1 MLINLN
7 KDAKEYSGVDFII
20 ASGIDVAAPIMS
32 SIAGSIVG
40 AGESV
45 VDDDKN
51 PIKTISKIVVG
62 GITFGVA
69 SDFVA
74 DWMKKEYASTDI
86 EKIYSKIKMGYK

>member
-1 MLINLN
+1 MKVLLFGYRVNNTLITDILTGKSN
-7 KDAKEYSGVDFII
+7 KTAVDIL
-20 ASGIDVAAPIMS
+20 SR
-32 SIAGSIVG
+32 SIVG
-40 AGESV
+40 AGEAV
-45 VDDDKN
+45 IENDKN

-74 DWMKKEYASTDI
+74 DWMKKEYANTDI

>member
-1 MLINLN
+1 MITDILTGKSN
-7 KDAKEYSGVDFII
+7 KTAVDIL
-20 ASGIDVAAPIMS
+20 SR
-32 SIAGSIVG
+32 SIVG
-40 AGESV
+40 AGEAV
-45 VDDDKN
+45 IEIDKN

-74 DWMKKEYASTDI
+74 DWMKKEYANTDI

>member
-1 MLINLN
+1 MKVLLFGYRVNNTLITDILTGKSN
-7 KDAKEYSGVDFII
+7 KTAVDIL
-20 ASGIDVAAPIMS
+20 SR
-32 SIAGSIVG
+32 SIVG
-40 AGESV
+40 AGEAV
-45 VDDDKN
+45 IEIDKN

-74 DWMKKEYASTDI
+74 DWMKKEYANTDI